1 VVGGKFLRRR
11 RAVRE
16 HLNVDARFVHFFEPQ
31 RPEIFEPVILLAGPA
46 GLAAGEGLFQF
57 VVPIMLF
64 DGNDR
69 TMRFLEQAALPFS
82 VAPCAE
88 RGVVA
93 SGKRRVIRHRRR
105 NDSEGPEW
113 QSLFPSGAR
122 SRKSPP
128 PLRGRSIR
136 EADREGGPS
145 YLRSDLTTPSL
156 TLPLKGGGEYLC
168 RALCARAG
176 GEIFTCARSHTATGC
191 AR

>member
-57 VVPIMLF
+57 VVPVMLF

-93 SGKRRVIRHRRR
+93 SRARGVI
-105 NDSEGPEW
+105 
-113 QSLFPSGAR
+113 LL
-122 SRKSPP
+122 SPP
-128 PLRGRSIR
+128 AQSRSQN
-136 EADREGGPS
+136 AVALLA
-145 YLRSDLTTPSL
+145 YAH
-156 TLPLKGGGEYLC
+156 
-168 RALCARAG
+168 RAVRRA
-176 GEIFTCARSHTATGC
+176 
-191 AR
+191 